1 MLYNIWKC
9 QKVMLRFCQFI
20 FSSFKTDQLLAAEST
35 LASER
40 KDNESRLKSAQK
52 SSDEKSREVEK
63 LMKRTDELQSL
74 IKEEIAKSGK
84 LLVSV
89 LLNFFL
95 LHL

>member
-1 MLYNIWKC
+1 
-9 QKVMLRFCQFI
+9 MLRFCQFI
-20 FSSFKTDQLLAAEST
+20 FSSFKTDQLLATEST

-89 LLNFFL
+89 LSNFFL

>member
-1 MLYNIWKC
+1 
-9 QKVMLRFCQFI
+9 MLRFCQFI
-20 FSSFKTDQLLAAEST
+20 FSSFKTEQLLAAEST

-89 LLNFFL
+89 LLNFLFL